1 MILINGQKLTDGEID
16 LIMAIRNYPISKIYE
31 YKKTALV
38 SFDKN
43 EEPEFTSHH
52 IAFWS
57 YDTCHSQD
65 EAVINALKKIKAE
78 QETVD
83 GK

>member
-1 MILINGQKLTDGEID
+1 MIGQRLTDGEID
-16 LIMAIRNYPISKIYE
+16 LILALRNYPIQKIFE

-57 YDTCHSQD
+57 YNTSLSQD
-65 EAVINALKKIKAE
+65 EAVINALKKIQAE
-78 QETVD
+78 QEASREA
-83 GK
+83 

>member
-16 LIMAIRNYPISKIYE
+16 LILAIRNFPLQKIFE

-38 SFDKN
+38 SFDEN

-57 YDTCHSQD
+57 YDTYHSQN
-65 EAVINALKKIKAE
+65 EAVINALKKIQAE
-78 QETVD
+78 QEA
-83 GK
+83 KNEA